1 VSNGEMIAN
10 GFEDGQIEAR
20 VEGQRAMFLL
30 LAAGWKGALDR
41 LIRGYPLPDSRK
53 PTNGCRPIGA
63 NEWART

>member
-1 VSNGEMIAN
+1 
-10 GFEDGQIEAR
+10 
-20 VEGQRAMFLL
+20 MFLL